1 MTKRLRKATLKQT
14 ELETKYLK
22 NKSDTN
28 FETYKKQRNLC
39 SKLNKKERKTK
50 LE

>member
-28 FETYKKQRNLC
+28 FGTYKKQRNLC
-39 SKLNKKERKTK
+39 SKLYKKERKTK